1 MRAHPHCK
9 DTANGRHSQDVAQI
23 FFAVCR
29 QVLLWR
35 LLLSWDGALAS
46 ALAQSESGIFG
57 GFHDFAFARAFV
69 VDAYE
74 VKHTVNEHA
83 VEFVIVV
90 FS

>member
-1 MRAHPHCK
+1 M
-9 DTANGRHSQDVAQI
+9 
-23 FFAVCR
+23 
-29 QVLLWR
+29 
-35 LLLSWDGALAS
+35 SWDDAM

-83 VEFVIVV
+83 VEFVIIV

>member
-35 LLLSWDGALAS
+35 LLVWGDCAM
-46 ALAQSESGIFG
+46 ALAQGEGGIFG
-57 GFHDFAFARAFV
+57 GFHNFTFAGAFV

-74 VKHTVNEHA
+74 VKHAVNEHA

>member
-1 MRAHPHCK
+1 MLRAHPHCK

-35 LLLSWDGALAS
+35 LLLSWDDAL

-57 GFHDFAFARAFV
+57 GFHDFAFAGAFV

-74 VKHTVNEHA
+74 VKHTMNEHA